1 MFENVTRKEWER
13 WEGAERSFRAHP
25 ALYRLRL
32 AALFAEGVL
41 AGVLLLAV
49 VAFLVAVCV
58 IAPARHVRLIVFLV
72 LNLFYSAKTYLSI
85 LSNRPW
91 SGLPEL

>member
-41 AGVLLLAV
+41 AGVLLLAF
-49 VAFLVAVCV
+49 VALLVAAG
-58 IAPARHVRLIVFLV
+58 IGAIV
-72 LNLFYSAKTYLSI
+72 LS
-85 LSNRPW
+85 RRRRV
-91 SGLPEL
+91 